1 MVLSRRL
8 LFRSGIWEI
17 ARPRH
22 PLTAGHVLIRLS
34 DPSTEF
40 TEASAAD
47 WLFCHNLARA
57 ALDDVLGAKR
67 FAVMFA
73 HRWHPLGSAIG
84 EPVAESSTPTFH
96 LFARWEAESTT
107 PGRQLALPAH
117 HRVPEPE
124 DSLDIVDARIR
135 DSLGLGAA
143 SIAKEA
149 PAQVGSAQ
157 LGSAPAATSG
167 VVPVQVPMPTPL
179 VATVDAARHHSV
191 IEPASG
197 AAAISSL
204 LPGEL
209 VAMGSALGALP
220 LSSGLTGFSCVAV
233 EGGNPASA
241 LRIHTVGRSAAEE
254 SNPMVDLFNLPEVS
268 FALL

>member
-57 ALDDVLGAKR
+57 ALEDVLGAKR

-73 HRWHPLGSAIG
+73 NRWHPLGSAIG

-124 DSLDIVDARIR
+124 DGLDIVDARIR
-135 DSLGLGAA
+135 VSLGLRAA
-143 SIAKEA
+143 IVAEA
-149 PAQVGSAQ
+149 ATGQVA
-157 LGSAPAATSG
+157 SAPAATSG
-167 VVPVQVPMPTPL
+167 VVPVQVPVPL

-197 AAAISSL
+197 AAAISSV

-209 VAMGSALGALP
+209 VAMGSALGVLP
-220 LSSGLTGFSCVAV
+220 LTSGLTGFSCVAI
-233 EGGNPASA
+233 EGGNPGSA
-241 LRIHTVGRSAAEE
+241 LRIHAVGRSAAEQA
-254 SNPMVDLFNLPEVS
+254 NPMLDLFNLPEVS

>member
-22 PLTAGHVLIRLS
+22 PLTAGHILIRLS

-40 TEASAAD
+40 TESSAAD
-47 WLFCHNLARA
+47 WLSCHNLARA

-67 FAVMFA
+67 CAVMFA

-96 LFARWEAESTT
+96 LFARWAAETTT

-124 DSLDIVDARIR
+124 DSLDIVDAQIR
-135 DSLGLGAA
+135 DSLRLGVA
-143 SIAKEA
+143 SIPKA
-149 PAQVGSAQ
+149 PTGQA
-157 LGSAPAATSG
+157 GSAPAATSG
-167 VVPVQVPMPTPL
+167 VVPVQVPVPL

-197 AAAISSL
+197 AASISSV

-209 VAMGSALGALP
+209 VAVGTALGALP
-220 LSSGLTGFSCVAV
+220 LTSGLTGFSCVAV
-233 EGGNPASA
+233 EGGNPGSA
-241 LRIHTVGRSAAEE
+241 LRIHAVGRSAAEQA
-254 SNPMVDLFNLPEVS
+254 NPMVEMFNLPEVS

>member
-17 ARPRH
+17 AVPRH

-57 ALDDVLGAKR
+57 ALEDVLGAKR

-73 HRWHPLGSAIG
+73 NRWHPLGSAIG

-124 DSLDIVDARIR
+124 DSPTSSMR
-135 DSLGLGAA
+135 
-143 SIAKEA
+143 
-149 PAQVGSAQ
+149 GSGFRWV
-157 LGSAPAATSG
+157 L
-167 VVPVQVPMPTPL
+167 VPPPSRKHPPG
-179 VATVDAARHHSV
+179 RWRPCRRPR
-191 IEPASG
+191 PASYPFRCRFPWSRQLTQR
-197 AAAISSL
+197 AIT
-204 LPGEL
+204 
-209 VAMGSALGALP
+209 A
-220 LSSGLTGFSCVAV
+220 
-233 EGGNPASA
+233 
-241 LRIHTVGRSAAEE
+241 
-254 SNPMVDLFNLPEVS
+254 
-268 FALL
+268 